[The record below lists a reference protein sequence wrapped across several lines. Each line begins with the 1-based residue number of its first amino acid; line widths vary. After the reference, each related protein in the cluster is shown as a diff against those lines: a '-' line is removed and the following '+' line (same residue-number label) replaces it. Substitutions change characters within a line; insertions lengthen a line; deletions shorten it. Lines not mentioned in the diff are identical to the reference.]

1 MWSLQCLGT
10 GDKIAVL
17 TSQADR
23 IQEPKL
29 ELVDR
34 LGDVKHSF
42 PLSRCSGALV
52 SDQIYYPPGSFIYHL
67 VGKDSN
73 KVDFDYDTK
82 VNATFLHSE
91 TVYTLRGTGPSVV
104 ELERGSVAE
113 LYFTLVNS
121 NNIGSKFN
129 FSTNDVVGYSS
140 QVTSTEA
147 EVAAGKS
154 IAITVQVQ
162 LSCSTVTSGSSTRIT
177 LIATD
182 SCVQLT
188 ASKTVTLKEVRK
200 HTYHKKVSTLPV

>member
-10 GDKIAVL
+10 GGKIAVL
-17 TSQADR
+17 TSQADC
-23 IQEPKL
+23 IQEARL

-34 LGDVKHSF
+34 FGDVKHSF

-52 SDQIYYPPGSFIYHL
+52 SDQIYYPPGTFIYRL

-82 VNATFLHSE
+82 VNVTFLHSE

-113 LYFTLVNS
+113 LSFTLINLS
-121 NNIGSKFN
+121 NIGSKFN

-140 QVTSTEA
+140 RINSTEA
-147 EVAAGKS
+147 EVAAGKF
-154 IAITVQVQ
+154 IAVNVQVWV
-162 LSCSTVTSGSSTRIT
+162 SSSTITSGSSTRIT
-177 LIATD
+177 LIATNG
-182 SCVQLT
+182 CVQLT

-200 HTYHKKVSTLPV
+200 YTY